1 LIAYSGSDNET
12 FVSRLGA
19 PINAV
24 LKVLLLIALFW
35 HAALGL
41 QVVFED
47 YVHSGAKIWT
57 LIAVRLACFGLA
69 VIGIVATLR
78 VAVEIWGTA

>member
-1 LIAYSGSDNET
+1 L
-12 FVSRLGA
+12 
-19 PINAV
+19 P
-24 LKVLLLIALFW
+24 
-35 HAALGL
+35 
-41 QVVFED
+41 QVVIED
-47 YVHSGAKIWT
+47 YAHSGAKVWA